1 LVSLSSGTYYLFGT
15 FRKNFRSSQSS
26 EGQLLFPYHCFL
38 FPSITFLKVFHN
50 FLFFFV
56 KKKARVKYFVLQQT
70 IERYP
75 SVRVGECDVKL
86 EGKYHM
92 ASKSYHFGLEDGKRF
107 LFARSFILQVSHD
120 VFFLNLAPFLICHLL
135 FLKSQIISIECCQ
148 TRHFAEMCLTV
159 LLFKFFLLRLLFLSK
174 MDNWGRDC

>member
-1 LVSLSSGTYYLFGT
+1 MVSLSSGTYYLFGT

-26 EGQLLFPYHCFL
+26 EGQLLFPNHCFL

-50 FLFFFV
+50 FLFFFRD
-56 KKKARVKYFVLQQT
+56 KKARVKYFVLQQT

-92 ASKSYHFGLEDGKRF
+92 ASKSYHFGRRKKI
-107 LFARSFILQVSHD
+107 FICTQFYLASEPRR
-120 VFFLNLAPFLICHLL
+120 VFFKSRTLFNLPSVI
-135 FLKSQIISIECCQ
+135 LKISD
-148 TRHFAEMCLTV
+148 HFHRM
-159 LLFKFFLLRLLFLSK
+159 LS
-174 MDNWGRDC
+174 DAAFCRDV